1 MSRRHLGAI
10 DRDRKCL
17 RGRSDSVMLAR
28 NCETK
33 SSRTHEEDDDQ
44 NEADKST
51 TPREGGRVKQRRHAV
66 KAAHLA
72 PLKELLDQLWDDE
85 RTDRQ
90 QHHHRRADDGEA
102 DEVTREVR
110 HAVEGDRGVARL
122 HDHPAAGSAHDRVS
136 GSEGKLHGPNRG
148 LVASD
153 AGLRDR
159 AGRHLGRRGGL
170 GANRGAGDAH
180 RLAVLGAASFLAAL
194 LAHGK
199 SSLSETESPHPA
211 IRCGP
216 RAAGA
221 GGRLPTSGEALRLNS
236 KQAGGRGSRFRSV
249 GCDLGWFTACLLLGR
264 GTQPTET
271 WATTCCVPDTLIPL
285 NMGTVKHLQLR
296 SRDSQTSVVSS
307 AYSSSL
313 IRSSS
318 SLGSSIWTR
327 SSHADPYGSLL
338 TISGFS
344 SASELTSTTSPVIGA
359 SIGDDASSDSTW
371 PMRRLACSTSPRSGS
386 SRAVIS
392 PIWSWR

>member
-33 SSRTHEEDDDQ
+33 ASRTHEEDDDQ

-51 TPREGGRVKQRRHAV
+51 TPRQGGRVKQRRHAV

-122 HDHPAAGSAHDRVS
+122 HDHAAAGSAHDRVS

-153 AGLRDR
+153 PSLGDGASRD
-159 AGRHLGRRGGL
+159 LGCRGGL
-170 GANRGAGDAH
+170 GANRGARYAY
-180 RLAVLGAASFLAAL
+180 RLPVLGAPPFLAAL
-194 LAHGK
+194 LAHRE

-211 IRCGP
+211 ALAS
-216 RAAGA
+216 RAE
-221 GGRLPTSGEALRLNS
+221 P
-236 KQAGGRGSRFRSV
+236 
-249 GCDLGWFTACLLLGR
+249 
-264 GTQPTET
+264 
-271 WATTCCVPDTLIPL
+271 
-285 NMGTVKHLQLR
+285 
-296 SRDSQTSVVSS
+296 
-307 AYSSSL
+307 
-313 IRSSS
+313 
-318 SLGSSIWTR
+318 
-327 SSHADPYGSLL
+327 
-338 TISGFS
+338 
-344 SASELTSTTSPVIGA
+344 
-359 SIGDDASSDSTW
+359 
-371 PMRRLACSTSPRSGS
+371 TSPRVGRASVKGQNRQAVGGAVSGAWGATLGGLPPACCW
-386 SRAVIS
+386 AVGLNRQRRGLRHVVS
-392 PIWSWR
+392 QAQLYP